1 MKKVIYLI
9 MIVNKYNLVMTS
21 VQIKK
26 EIKMIKLLLKDKE
39 IEKYR
44 KFS

>member
-9 MIVNKYNLVMTS
+9 LIVNKYNLVMTS

>member
-1 MKKVIYLI
+1 MIYLI
-9 MIVNKYNLVMTS
+9 LIVNKYNLVMTS